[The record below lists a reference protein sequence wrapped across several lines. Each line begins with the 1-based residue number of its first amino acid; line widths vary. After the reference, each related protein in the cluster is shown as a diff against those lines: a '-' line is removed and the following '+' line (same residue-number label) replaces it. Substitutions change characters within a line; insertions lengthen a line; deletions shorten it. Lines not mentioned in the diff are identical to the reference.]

1 METTH
6 ELDRELNPTVER
18 LIEYATDDLSGVLE
32 RRFSGLTLTQASL
45 GSSYSLSPRMAL
57 LLSAVLLAMA
67 ELYQLQ
73 SLMATSELRIGQQRL
88 TNLSPLSIGYASV
101 RELIEQLEVVAT
113 LDLITPD

>member
-57 LLSAVLLAMA
+57 LLSAVLRAMA

-73 SLMATSELRIGQQRL
+73 SLMATSELRIGLQRL
-88 TNLSPLSIGYASV
+88 TNLSPSSIGYALV
-101 RELIEQLEVVAT
+101 LNLVDQLEKVTT
-113 LDLITPD
+113 LDLIIPE